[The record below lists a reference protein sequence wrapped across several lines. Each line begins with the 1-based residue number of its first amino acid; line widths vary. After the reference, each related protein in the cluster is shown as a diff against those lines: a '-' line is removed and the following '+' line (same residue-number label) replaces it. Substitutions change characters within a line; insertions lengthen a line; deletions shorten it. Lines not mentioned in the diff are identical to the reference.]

1 MTDANMSKK
10 ITLKITKKKDP
21 KIDDVYFTN
30 IVTKSKQI
38 MEYNNKKMISV
49 KHIKLAIK
57 ELFNIDEAKKYITEC
72 KTLLHSFEDGDQKP
86 TNFKIIKKKI
96 KNIYKSRIYEKIVV
110 FLCGFV

>member
-1 MTDANMSKK
+1 MAAIKMSNK

-21 KIDDVYFTN
+21 KIYDVRFTN

-57 ELFNIDEAKKYITEC
+57 ELFNIGEAKKYITEC
-72 KTLLHSFEDGDQKP
+72 KTLLHNFEDEDQKP
-86 TNFKIIKKKI
+86 ANFKIIKKKI
-96 KNIYKSRIYEKIVV
+96 KNIYKSRIYEKTVV